1 MKCQFN
7 EKFKVLISLTLKSP
21 WINLVNMKK
30 AMTYKDAG
38 VDISE
43 GERLVSLIKPLA
55 KSTYTGGVIGG
66 IGGFGGAFS
75 GNFKGIK
82 NPVLISGTD
91 GVGTKLKIAFMA
103 DKHDSIGIDLVAM
116 CVNDI
121 VTTGARPLFFLDY
134 FSTGSLQAKKAAA
147 VVRGIARGCKDAG
160 CALIGGET
168 AEMPGLYNKGE
179 YDLAGF
185 SVGVVDKSKIID
197 GKKIRP
203 GDAIIGI
210 ASSGL
215 HSNGYSLAR
224 KVIFDELK
232 LKLSDRPKG
241 LRKTIGSELLTPT
254 RIYVK
259 TVLKLTAQLKLKAI
273 SHITGGG
280 IIENIPRVL
289 PKDTKAVIEKG
300 SWPILP
306 IFSIIQKGGN
316 IDEKEMLRAFNCGI
330 GMVLIVAKRDA
341 EKTLG
346 KLEALGERAYLI
358 GTVEERKKGQHAVK
372 LIGAQG

>member
-1 MKCQFN
+1 
-7 EKFKVLISLTLKSP
+7 
-21 WINLVNMKK
+21 
-30 AMTYKDAG
+30 MTYKDAG

-43 GERLVSLIKPLA
+43 GERLVRMIKPLA
-55 KSTYTGGVIGG
+55 GSTRTSGVIGG

-75 GNFKGIK
+75 GSFKGLK

-91 GVGTKLKIAFMA
+91 GVGTKLKLAFMA
-103 DKHDSIGIDLVAM
+103 DKHNTIGIDLVAM

-134 FSTGSLQAKKAAA
+134 FSTGSLKAKKAAA
-147 VVRGIARGCKDAG
+147 VVRGIARGCRDAG

-168 AEMPGLYNKGE
+168 AEMPGLYGKGE

-185 SVGVVDKSKIID
+185 SVGVVDKAKIID
-197 GKKIRP
+197 GRKVRP
-203 GDAIIGI
+203 GDAVIGL

-224 KVIFDELK
+224 KVIFEELK

-241 LRKTIGSELLTPT
+241 LGKTIGSELLTPT

-259 TVLKLTAQLKLKAI
+259 SVLETITHVNLKAI

-280 IIENIPRVL
+280 LIENIPRVL
-289 PKDTKAVIEKG
+289 PEDTKAVIDKG
-300 SWPILP
+300 SWPVPPVFELIR
-306 IFSIIQKGGN
+306 KGGK
-316 IDEKEMLRAFNCGI
+316 IDEDEMLRAFNCGI
-330 GMVLIVAKRDA
+330 GLVVIVGKRDA
-341 EKTLG
+341 RKALDRLQE
-346 KLEALGERAYLI
+346 LGERAYRI
-358 GTVEERKKGQHAVK
+358 GVVEERKRGRHAVRFT
-372 LIGAQG
+372 GGQG

>member
-1 MKCQFN
+1 
-7 EKFKVLISLTLKSP
+7 
-21 WINLVNMKK
+21 
-30 AMTYKDAG
+30 MTYKDAG

-43 GERLVSLIKPLA
+43 GERLVGMIKPLA
-55 KSTYTGGVIGG
+55 KSTYTSGVIGG

-75 GNFKGIK
+75 GSFKGLK

-91 GVGTKLKIAFMA
+91 GVGTKLKLAFMA

-147 VVRGIARGCKDAG
+147 VVRGIAKGCKDAG

-168 AEMPGLYNKGE
+168 AEMPGLYGKGE

-185 SVGVVDKSKIID
+185 SVGVVDKAKIID
-197 GKKIRP
+197 GKKVRP

-224 KVIFDELK
+224 KVIFEELK

-259 TVLKLTAQLKLKAI
+259 TVLELNKHIKIKAI

-280 IIENIPRVL
+280 LIENVPRVL

-300 SWPILP
+300 SWPVLP

-330 GMVLIVAKRDA
+330 GLVLIVAKRDA
-341 EKTLG
+341 QKTLD
-346 KLEALGERAYLI
+346 KLERLGERAFRI

-372 LIGAQG
+372 LTDVQG

>member
-1 MKCQFN
+1 
-7 EKFKVLISLTLKSP
+7 
-21 WINLVNMKK
+21 
-30 AMTYKDAG
+30 MTYKDAG

-43 GERLVSLIKPLA
+43 GERLVGMIKPLA
-55 KSTYTGGVIGG
+55 RSTCTSGVIGG

-75 GNFKGIK
+75 GSFKGLK

-91 GVGTKLKIAFMA
+91 GVGTKLKLAFMA

-147 VVRGIARGCKDAG
+147 VVRGIAKGCKEAG

-168 AEMPGLYNKGE
+168 AEMPGLYNKSE

-185 SVGVVDKSKIID
+185 SVGVVDKAKIID
-197 GKKIRP
+197 GSKVRP

-224 KVIFDELK
+224 KVIFNSLK

-254 RIYVK
+254 RIYVN
-259 TVLKLTAQLKLKAI
+259 TVLELMKEVKLKAV

-280 IIENIPRVL
+280 LIENIPRVL
-289 PKDTKAVIEKG
+289 PKDTKAIIDKD
-300 SWPILP
+300 SWPVPPVFELLRR
-306 IFSIIQKGGN
+306 GGN
-316 IDEKEMLRAFNCGI
+316 IEEKEMLRAFNCGI
-330 GMVLIVAKRDA
+330 GLVLIVSKRDA
-341 EKTLG
+341 RKTMDRLCE
-346 KLEALGERAYLI
+346 LDERAYQI
-358 GTVEERKKGQHAVK
+358 GGVEERKRGQRAI
-372 LIGAQG
+372 LLRAGQ